1 MNLNIND
8 AVQISCQKIDYN
20 IRGVSLVKISLN
32 DQGKITDHYAMTP
45 SNRSYMNDAVFFN
58 KILSPILKEVSLNGK
73 SGIINFSQGFP
84 VLEML
89 SYRAEQRE
97 SIQDENTVIAVNSV
111 VDTLLSENVI
121 LGKQIPI
128 KDQRRYNEG
137 NQNFLDFKNE
147 NILPREFNNILYT
160 KEYNEKQIKSHHSNS
175 LNVIKNIDENG
186 IKSYIITYQDKD
198 KKIKS
203 EKIYQFN
210 NIEEEKDFFQ
220 KLFLELNNKDSKTI
234 IYNNDY
240 SLFKYKMENL
250 NNLKM
255 KKTDVLPNFLEILNN
270 KEIVNYY
277 KNKKDNLPSL
287 NSFILIQHMEN
298 ESKAIRDKHAFNLMG
313 IRGANVYR
321 NFKSELEEKGISNII
336 AKRIKE
342 ENNENIFFSVI
353 QTKKEI
359 DGTFTTDLFNFSV
372 DMQKDNDDEIIFSK
386 FAQIFENKLGYS
398 ISDSNASKCQISL
411 DNFDDR
417 GVLAW
422 KLRNE
427 FKTNIVNF
435 GWESNTPYTNML
447 NEYIKNNFENTSQK
461 NRLMANDGPT
471 DENTICVYSDA
482 SMYQSNKHSIAYGAV
497 VRAPNSDKIIYEIS
511 GIKKVKHQEE
521 TCIAEEIGVIES
533 LKSIK
538 MLMDQGILS
547 KEKNIEIRCDN
558 IHVMEL
564 FNEKDGKEN
573 KIEEIYSSEVYN
585 KKEVNDLLSYFTNI
599 SFKWIKGHC
608 NDVYNEKADFIAKKS
623 WALMESK
630 GYKNYGHKKICD
642 EKIKPEHYE
651 NISSV
656 VEKENNHKNK
666 NKYKNKRRRKP

>member
-32 DQGKITDHYAMTP
+32 DQGNITDHYAMTP
-45 SNRSYMNDAVFFN
+45 SNRSYMNDTMFFN
-58 KILSPILKEVSLNGK
+58 KVLSPLLKELTLNGK
-73 SGIINFSQGFP
+73 SSVLNFSQGFP

-89 SYRAEQRE
+89 SYRAAQRE
-97 SIQDENTVIAVNSV
+97 SIQDENTVSAVNSV
-111 VDTLLSENVI
+111 VETLLKENVI

-128 KDQRRYNEG
+128 KDQRRYSEG
-137 NQNFLDFKNE
+137 NQIFNDFKNE
-147 NILPREFNNILYT
+147 NISPREFNNVIYT
-160 KEYNEKQIKSHHSNS
+160 KEYTEKQHKSHHSNS
-175 LNVIKNIDENG
+175 LNVIKNTDENG
-186 IKSYIITYQDKD
+186 VKSYIITYQDKD
-198 KKIKS
+198 KKTKV

-210 NIEEEKDFFQ
+210 GLDEEKEFFNN
-220 KLFLELNNKDSKTI
+220 LFIDLNNKDSKTI
-234 IYNNDY
+234 VYNNDY
-240 SLFKYKMENL
+240 SLLKYKSENL
-250 NNLKM
+250 NNIRM

-270 KEIVNYY
+270 KTLVDYY
-277 KNKKDNLPSL
+277 KNKKENIPSL
-287 NSFILIQHMEN
+287 NSFILNQHMEN
-298 ESKAIRDKHAFNLMG
+298 EIKALRDRHAFNLMG
-313 IRGANVYR
+313 VRGANVYR
-321 NFKSELEEKGISNII
+321 SFKNELSDKGISNII
-336 AKRIKE
+336 AKRITE
-342 ENNENIFFSVI
+342 DNNENIFVSVV
-353 QTKKEI
+353 QTKKET
-359 DGTFTTDLFNFSV
+359 DGTFTTELFNFSV
-372 DMQKDNDDEIIFSK
+372 DMQKDNDDEIVFSK
-386 FAQIFENKLGYS
+386 LSQIFENKLGYS
-398 ISDSNASKCQISL
+398 ISEANAGKCQISL
-411 DNFDDR
+411 DNFEDR

-471 DENTICVYSDA
+471 DENTVCIYSDA
-482 SMYQSNKHSIAYGAV
+482 SMYQNNKNSIAYGAV

-511 GIKKVKHQEE
+511 GIKRVKHQEE

-547 KEKNIEIRCDN
+547 KDKNIEIRCDN
-558 IHVMEL
+558 IHVMES
-564 FNEKDGKEN
+564 FSDKNGREN
-573 KIEEIYSSEVYN
+573 KVEELYASEVYN
-585 KKEVNDLLSYFTNI
+585 KKEINDLLSYFNNV

-608 NDVYNEKADFIAKKS
+608 NDVYNEKADYIAKKS

-642 EKIKPEHYE
+642 EKIKSEHYE

-656 VEKENNHKNK
+656 VEKENKH
-666 NKYKNKRRRKP
+666 KNKRRRKF